1 MNNDQ
6 ENYYT
11 TLEESPLYGQDNT
24 SNVVYRDRLAGFW
37 MRFWAFLADLIII
50 FSINGILLSPLK
62 VINEGIGINIGI
74 WTLSGLMGGIV
85 FYLYFLLMTKYL
97 GQTMGK
103 MIFGLRVIRTDK
115 EPLQW
120 SDLFFREVIGRFIYK
135 AFFFLN
141 LLYFIVA
148 FNKNK
153 QGIHDMFASTTVVHI
168 E

>member
-1 MNNDQ
+1 MNNDR
-6 ENYYT
+6 
-11 TLEESPLYGQDNT
+11 EEY
-24 SNVVYRDRLAGFW
+24 NVALGEGLPEDASMQVYQDRLAGFW

-62 VINEGIGINIGI
+62 LINEGMSINIGI
-74 WTLSGLMGGIV
+74 WTLSGLIGGIV
-85 FYLYFLLMTKYL
+85 FYLYFLMMTKYL

-103 MIFGLRVIRTDK
+103 MIFGLKVIRIDK
-115 EPLQW
+115 GPLQW
-120 SDLFFREVIGRFIYK
+120 SDLLFREVIGRFIYK
-135 AFFFLN
+135 TFFFLN

-148 FNKNK
+148 FNKQK